1 MSIHHPYPNE
11 ERGHT
16 LKWKDGVTPRVLKS
30 KDDVAAALAAGEVG
44 EFNGTPDT
52 HPNGFIVNCPVPV
65 LAPNTFTDDGH
76 PKGGCERYLAKVNG
90 R

>member
-30 KDDVAAALAAGEVG
+30 KDDVAAALAAGKVEEFAGMVKDLLGPVMAEVLQ
-44 EFNGTPDT
+44 T
-52 HPNGFIVNCPVPV
+52 
-65 LAPNTFTDDGH
+65 
-76 PKGGCERYLAKVNG
+76 K
-90 R
+90 